1 MAIVTMTQALKKLYK
16 AVVGE
21 DTEKNNP
28 TKIVSDLAEN
38 YSGSG
43 GGGGASGLVV
53 NIVDNTEQTR
63 LVLDKTW
70 NEIKTA
76 VTNGQ
81 VVWTLTEDVDY
92 EDKYEAVAAIEHAI
106 TDGKYGVAVGYN
118 NYSCDSADGY
128 PYYYYGD

>member
-1 MAIVTMTQALKKLYK
+1 MANLPGSIKNLNTLL
-16 AVVGE
+16 GE
-21 DTEKNNP
+21 Q
-28 TKIVSDLAEN
+28 LAE
-38 YSGSG
+38 GGGG
-43 GGGGASGLVV
+43 GGGGAEPLIV
-53 NIVDNTEQTR
+53 NIVNNTEQTR

-92 EDKYEAVAAIEHAI
+92 EDKYEAVAAIEHNI

-118 NYSCDSADGY
+118 SYSCDSADGY
-128 PYYYYGD
+128 PYYHYGD